1 MKSSAAVAGIDVSRE
16 KLDLAIFEAGRASVM
31 GSFSNDE
38 TGVTTLIQ
46 QLKKLRPRLVVLEA
60 TGRLE
65 SLAAAK
71 LSAAHLPVCLVNPRQ
86 VRDFAK
92 SLGRLAKSDR
102 LDAQIIAQFGQAAHL
117 QPRPISDPA
126 TQELAAMLARRRQIV
141 EMITAEKNRLT
152 RSTSPI
158 SQHIQQHIHWLQGEL
173 DRLEG
178 DIGQVI
184 QSSPVW
190 REQENLLQSVP
201 GVGPVLCRTL
211 LANLPELNSLNRK
224 QIAAL
229 VGVAPFCRDSGSW
242 RGKRTIW
249 GGRAQVR
256 AALYM
261 GTLVATR
268 HNPVIR
274 SFYLRL
280 LAAGKNRKL
289 ALAACMHKLLLI
301 LNAIARTGLPWREP
315 AAIEI

>member
-1 MKSSAAVAGIDVSRE
+1 MKSSASVAGIDVSQE
-16 KLDLAIFEAGRASVM
+16 KLDLAIFEAGQASVV

-38 TGVTTLIQ
+38 AGATALIQ
-46 QLKKLRPRLVVLEA
+46 QLKKLHPHLVVLEA

-92 SLGRLAKSDR
+92 SLGRLAKNDR

-117 QPRPISDPA
+117 QPRPIPDPA

-152 RSTSPI
+152 RSTSHI
-158 SQHIQQHIHWLQGEL
+158 YQYIQQHIGWLQGEL

-178 DIGQVI
+178 EIDQAI
-184 QSSPVW
+184 QSSPAW
-190 REQENLLQSVP
+190 LEQENLLQSVP

-211 LANLPELNSLNRK
+211 LANLPELSSLNRK

-229 VGVAPFCRDSGSW
+229 VGVAPFCRDSGSL

-268 HNPVIR
+268 HNPVIK
-274 SFYLRL
+274 SFYHRL
-280 LAAGKNRKL
+280 LGAGKNKKL

-315 AAIEI
+315 LAI